1 MSFRSKFEASKAF
14 SAEATFFALERFTW
28 APQYGQILVF
38 CSFVVNIKPWH
49 WVHLTIWVGFINLAS
64 ESLFPTRVDK
74 GMQGKGCESMSEDK
88 VTVKP
93 RAHLIGLAVKYFK
106 KEGYKVNREEATLEG
121 YSGETR
127 HFDLIVQKGRQE
139 QGVWVRDWN
148 RTSRRQLNHRIGYRF
163 RRRRLRQPNHDS
175 GQIQRPRQKLQQP
188 PKNHAAHKAENGQLH
203 VTLIAYGLCLSFFWL
218 FK

>member
-1 MSFRSKFEASKAF
+1 MEKA
-14 SAEATFFALERFTW
+14 
-28 APQYGQILVF
+28 I
-38 CSFVVNIKPWH
+38 
-49 WVHLTIWVGFINLAS
+49 

-148 RTSRRQLNHRIGYRF
+148 RTVGVNLIIGLDTASEDVGLGSPIMIADKFSDHAKSYSNRRKITL
-163 RRRRLRQPNHDS
+163 LTK
-175 GQIQRPRQKLQQP
+175 QKM
-188 PKNHAAHKAENGQLH
+188 G
-203 VTLIAYGLCLSFFWL
+203 SFM
-218 FK
+218 